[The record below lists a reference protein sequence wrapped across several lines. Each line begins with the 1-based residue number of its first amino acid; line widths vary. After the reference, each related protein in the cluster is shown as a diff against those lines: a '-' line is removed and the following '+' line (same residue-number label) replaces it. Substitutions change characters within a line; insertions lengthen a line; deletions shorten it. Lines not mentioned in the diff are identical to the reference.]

1 MALINCPECGKE
13 ISDKANA
20 CPNCGYKT
28 KKEIQVN
35 KKHIIVLMAS
45 IIAVVGIIF
54 EIKIWGNSMPTE
66 LSLTLGMTQEEVHN
80 RIGTDF
86 KLEQDKYEHDIEVYD
101 LRWCGYDGK
110 LSITYSLNDKT
121 ISDIKWEVDTSEMT
135 DQDIENAMVKIRD
148 KISDIYGEP
157 EESNVSRLEYK
168 WRTTHIEKHNVLF
181 DVGYKLIREDVLWL
195 HYGEVY

>member
-1 MALINCPECGKE
+1 MALIKCPECGKE
-13 ISDKANA
+13 ISDKASA

-35 KKHIIVLMAS
+35 KKQIIVLIAL

-54 EIKIWGNSMPTE
+54 GIRIFGNSMPKE

-86 KLEQDKYEHDIEVYD
+86 KLEQDEYERDVEVYD
-101 LRWCGYDGK
+101 IKWCGYYGK
-110 LSITYSLNDKT
+110 LSITYSSNSET
-121 ISDIKWEVDTSEMT
+121 INNWKWEIDISEMT

-157 EESNVSRLEYK
+157 EESHASRLEYK
-168 WRTTHIEKHNVLF
+168 WRTTHTVKAKVTI
-181 DVGYKLIREDVLWL
+181 DVGYKLIREDILWL